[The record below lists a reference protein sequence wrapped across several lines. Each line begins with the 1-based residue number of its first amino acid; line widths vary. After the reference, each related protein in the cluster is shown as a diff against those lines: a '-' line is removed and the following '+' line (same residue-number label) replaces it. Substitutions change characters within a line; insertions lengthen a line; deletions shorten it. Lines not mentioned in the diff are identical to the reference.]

1 MTESSTCGWWPA
13 VSEREIEIP
22 WAIKNAVAP
31 VLDVGCAESTYLAD
45 LPAPVDG
52 IDVRDPTRTQDALR
66 RFYRGDICTYLLPG
80 RYATVLAISTIE
92 HVGLACKAYGTSADD
107 AAGDRH
113 ALEGCVAAAGPGG
126 QVLVSVP
133 FGRPADHGWFRQ
145 YDLTRLR
152 GLFEGFDAKLDI
164 RVGPD
169 WATPAEIDDVDVDYD
184 HRRGSA
190 GAVALVTV
198 KKGD

>member
-1 MTESSTCGWWPA
+1 
-13 VSEREIEIP
+13 VSEREAEIP
-22 WAIKNAVAP
+22 WAAKNAVAP

-52 IDVRDPTRTQDALR
+52 IDVRPVAAVGPLR
-66 RFYRGDICTYLLPG
+66 CCYRGDIRTFDFVRP
-80 RYATVLAISTIE
+80 YATVLAISTIE
-92 HVGLACKAYGTSADD
+92 HVGLANPGYGTAADD
-107 AAGDRH
+107 PDGDRR

-126 QVLVSVP
+126 RVLVSVP
-133 FGRPADHGWFRQ
+133 FGRPAHYGWFRQ
-145 YDLTRLR
+145 YDLA
-152 GLFEGFDAKLDI
+152 GLGKLFAGYDTTIDI
-164 RVGPD
+164 RLSPGWD
-169 WATPAEIDDVDVDYD
+169 TPAAIADVDADYD